1 MRYTKKGK
9 HRSYKHIHVQF
20 CQNKGFKSCHSIG
33 SLIIFSDKSPS
44 GRQFARVSYFLLD
57 EYPTRVGNLN
67 GSYNKVLDWR
77 VTDIY
82 LFHTT
87 FKKIVENRY
96 RIQVKG
102 SKKSCYWN
110 GSYLLQ
116 HCDGG
121 CFEWD
126 RKSNGR
132 QPRICSGALQRAAP
146 KWWQMQMRQG
156 SWGSANKF
164 QMVWSIK
171 KFFLQ
176 SFKN

>member
-1 MRYTKKGK
+1 MPFHWVTNYIFRQ
-9 HRSYKHIHVQF
+9 IP
-20 CQNKGFKSCHSIG
+20 IG
-33 SLIIFSDKSPS
+33 LAIWTGLLFSFGWISH
-44 GRQFARVSYFLLD
+44 
-57 EYPTRVGNLN
+57 RVGNLN